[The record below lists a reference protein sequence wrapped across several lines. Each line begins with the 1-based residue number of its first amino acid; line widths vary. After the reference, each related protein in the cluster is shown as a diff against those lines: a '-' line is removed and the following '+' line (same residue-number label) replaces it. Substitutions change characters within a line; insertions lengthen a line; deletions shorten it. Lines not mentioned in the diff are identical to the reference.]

1 MIRINLV
8 AERKT
13 EKVRKPLLNF
23 ESGNEALGNV
33 LMGAVLVMA
42 LIFSG
47 YKYVSMNSTLATL
60 DVGIADANREKD
72 RLKDILA
79 KGEAFKA
86 QRELLKRKVELIT
99 ELKKNQAVPVHLLDQ
114 VSRNLPEFLWLDKVS
129 ERGNGI
135 SLVGQA
141 TTYNAVS
148 NLYNNL
154 DASAYFA
161 DVVLGTTQQ
170 EKQGVTF
177 SMSCRFIPL
186 RDQQAAA
193 AAVGDDDSGEPD
205 SGSQDT

>member
-13 EKVRKPLLNF
+13 EKARKPLLNF

-33 LMGAVLVMA
+33 LMGTVLVMA
-42 LIFSG
+42 LLFCG
-47 YKYVSMNSTLATL
+47 YKFVSMNATLAGL
-60 DVGIADANREKD
+60 DASIADANREKD

-86 QRELLKRKVELIT
+86 QRELLKRKVDLIT
-99 ELKKNQAVPVHLLDQ
+99 ELKKNQAVPVHLVDQ
-114 VSRNLPEFLWLDKVS
+114 ISRNLPEFLWLEKIS

-135 SLVGQA
+135 SLSGKA

-154 DASAYFA
+154 DASGYFA

-170 EKQGVTF
+170 ENQGVTF
-177 SMSCRFIPL
+177 SMTCRFVPL

-193 AAVGDDDSGEPD
+193 ATVDDDEQGEPVA
-205 SGSQDT
+205 GSQDA

>member
-8 AERKT
+8 AERTT

-33 LMGAVLVMA
+33 LMGAVLIMA
-42 LIFSG
+42 LLFSG
-47 YKYVSMNSTLATL
+47 YKFVSMNSTMASL
-60 DVGIADANREKD
+60 DVSIADANREKD

-114 VSRNLPEFLWLDKVS
+114 ISRNLPEFLWLEKIS

-135 SLVGQA
+135 SLSGQA
-141 TTYNAVS
+141 TNYNAVS

-154 DASAYFA
+154 DASSYFA

-177 SMSCRFIPL
+177 SMTCRFIPL

-193 AAVGDDDSGEPD
+193 VAGGNEDNGALAA
-205 SGSQDT
+205 GSQDT